1 MLENT
6 NFIDIPN
13 KYRMVE
19 TINML
24 YKIFD
29 EMNRYCLEY
38 SIIIH
43 VNIVTR
49 FNKSYIRI
57 HFKAST
63 NIIFTLDSE
72 FFNFIELDID
82 KTENE
87 LTLYVKFKSERQIVT
102 MSNEIYQS
110 WIEDLKS
117 YLKLIQKTLNKICIT
132 F

>member
-19 TINML
+19 TIDML

-29 EMNRYCLEY
+29 EMYRYCLEY

-49 FNKSYIRI
+49 FNKPYIRI

-63 NIIFTLDSE
+63 DMIFTLDSE

-82 KTENE
+82 KMDNE
-87 LTLYVKFKSERQIVT
+87 LALYVKFKSERQIVT
-102 MSNEIYQS
+102 MSNEMYS
-110 WIEDLKS
+110 CWLEDLKS
-117 YLKLIQKTLNKICIT
+117 YLKLMQKTLNKICGT